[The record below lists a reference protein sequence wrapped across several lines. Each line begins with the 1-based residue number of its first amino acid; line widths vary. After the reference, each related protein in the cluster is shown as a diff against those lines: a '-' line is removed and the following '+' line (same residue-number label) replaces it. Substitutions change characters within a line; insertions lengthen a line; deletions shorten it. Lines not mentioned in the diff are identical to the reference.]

1 MQGLNKV
8 MLIGNLGKNPEYKEL
23 EHGLTLAKIALATS
37 ESYRDQK
44 GESHTQTEWHT
55 VLLWR
60 SLADYAHKYLKK
72 GNLVY
77 IEGKIKTRTFED
89 KDNIKRYV
97 TEIVA
102 DTLHNLEKNKGG
114 TKETTPNQPTTDAL
128 ISDIEKDQNLPF

>member
-1 MQGLNKV
+1 M
-8 MLIGNLGKNPEYKEL
+8 
-23 EHGLTLAKIALATS
+23 TLAKIALATS

-72 GNLVY
+72 GNLIYV
-77 IEGKIKTRTFED
+77 EGKIKTRTFED
-89 KDNIKRYV
+89 KDKIKRDV

-102 DTLHNLEKNKGG
+102 DTLHHLEKNKSS
-114 TKETTPNQPTTDAL
+114 TKETAPHKP
-128 ISDIEKDQNLPF
+128 ISAAPGIDIEQHQNLPF